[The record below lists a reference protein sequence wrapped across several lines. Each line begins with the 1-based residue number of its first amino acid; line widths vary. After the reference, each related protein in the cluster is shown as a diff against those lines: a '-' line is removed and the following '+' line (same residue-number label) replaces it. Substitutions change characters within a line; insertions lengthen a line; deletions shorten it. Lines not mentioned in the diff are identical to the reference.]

1 MKGKLKTSLIMN
13 IIIAII
19 AVASGAIG
27 GYLFEK
33 MTLTY
38 VEKMQNW
45 VILLKRQ
52 LKEENA
58 IPSA

>member
-1 MKGKLKTSLIMN
+1 VKAELKTNLIIN

-33 MTLTY
+33 MA
-38 VEKMQNW
+38 E
-45 VILLKRQ
+45 
-52 LKEENA
+52 
-58 IPSA
+58 

>member
-1 MKGKLKTSLIMN
+1 VKVEPKTNLIIN

-33 MTLTY
+33 MTD
-38 VEKMQNW
+38 
-45 VILLKRQ
+45 
-52 LKEENA
+52 
-58 IPSA
+58 